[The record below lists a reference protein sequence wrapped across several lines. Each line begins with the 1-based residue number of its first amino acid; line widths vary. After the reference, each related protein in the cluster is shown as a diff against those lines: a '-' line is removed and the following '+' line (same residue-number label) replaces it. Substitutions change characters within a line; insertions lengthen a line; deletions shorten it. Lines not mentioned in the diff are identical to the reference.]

1 MTFTYPILETR
12 PWAFSLSELTAGLRQ
27 FTGEPSINVVEVQ
40 EHGIPY
46 QRPGRGRIRGFRAIC
61 ESDDGPRYF
70 EMVVKEPRGVTRA
83 GTASAGWREVSFYRT
98 LVDQIPITV
107 PDLVAAEPAG
117 EWMVLDLVP
126 GWLLPEQWTDHEYKL
141 AIDQLVCLHD
151 RFWGLAEDLST
162 YIWLS
167 RPLDADF
174 EVYRLAAEIGLQRLK
189 IYNPDSLL
197 NREPELISN
206 LERLVKRAGKVAAAL
221 RTEKATLLHGDYW
234 PGNIIINPT
243 GKLYTIDWQRTAIGP
258 AILDLVNFIKL
269 SQWFFETLPI
279 SVEELVQRYRQGMA
293 KAVNVQWR
301 DDTWEV
307 LWDYALL
314 WIFLA
319 DWSDLL
325 ANIPNSLL
333 STQRQLLETVW
344 FEPVEAAVER
354 RLKDIA

>member
-1 MTFTYPILETR
+1 
-12 PWAFSLSELTAGLRQ
+12 
-27 FTGEPSINVVEVQ
+27 
-40 EHGIPY
+40 
-46 QRPGRGRIRGFRAIC
+46 
-61 ESDDGPRYF
+61 
-70 EMVVKEPRGVTRA
+70 MVVKEPRGVTRA

-117 EWMVLDLVP
+117 EWIVLDLVP
-126 GWLLPEQWTDHEYKL
+126 GWQLPEHWTAHEYL
-141 AIDQLVCLHD
+141 TAIDQLVSLHD

-174 EVYRLAAEIGLQRLK
+174 EVYRLAAEIGLQRLI
-189 IYNPDSLL
+189 IYNPGSML
-197 NREPELISN
+197 NKNPGLIQN
-206 LERLVKRAGKVAAAL
+206 LERLVKQAGKVAAAL

-234 PGNIIINPT
+234 PGNIIINTT

-258 AILDLVNFIKL
+258 AILDLVNFVKL
-269 SQWFFETLPI
+269 SQWFFEKVPI
-279 SVEELVQRYRQGMA
+279 PAEAIVQHYRQGIA
-293 KAVNVQWR
+293 RANGAHWS
-301 DDTWEV
+301 DETWEIA
-307 LWDYALL
+307 WDYALL

-333 STQRQLLETVW
+333 NTQWQLLETVW
-344 FEPVEAAVER
+344 FKPIEEAVER
-354 RLKDIA
+354 RLKDVL